1 VPAPRARGNAGFPE
15 GKNVQRVVAKF
26 DREARELP
34 ADVLAILTPAEVEEW
49 REWRVKEDEE
59 ELKQRPSSSWTRWPK
74 HAGARM
80 GGQGLCHHHTK
91 TTPSPSA
98 RKFGRSCAC

>member
-1 VPAPRARGNAGFPE
+1 VPAARARVTPDFPE

-59 ELKQRPSSSWTRWPK
+59 ELKQRPSSSWTRWRRARGW
-74 HAGARM
+74 HAWAWPRAM
-80 GGQGLCHHHTK
+80 PPPLK
-91 TTPSPSA
+91 TTP
-98 RKFGRSCAC
+98 